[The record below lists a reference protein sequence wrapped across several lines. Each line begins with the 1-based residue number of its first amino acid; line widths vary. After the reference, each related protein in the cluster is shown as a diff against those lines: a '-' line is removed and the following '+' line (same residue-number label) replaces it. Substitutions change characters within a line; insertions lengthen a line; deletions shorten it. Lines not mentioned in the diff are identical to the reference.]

1 MDPHLLPGQQPKQRP
16 LFSLSTKQVFIGGN
30 TNVDLPMTGSPFD
43 GTRSGTDGFVAVF
56 SKDLGTLHYS
66 TYLGGTGAETWGV
79 TSIKAMSDVTFVCAL
94 TPPAALPGAY
104 VPVAAYDITH
114 NGSDDMFIMKFGSS
128 INACTWGT
136 YIGGAQ
142 SDVINDI
149 AFYPDG
155 KIAFAGCGPR
165 VL

>member
-1 MDPHLLPGQQPKQRP
+1 
-16 LFSLSTKQVFIGGN
+16 
-30 TNVDLPMTGSPFD
+30 MTGSPFD
-43 GTRSGTDGFVAVF
+43 GTRSGTDGYVAVF

-66 TYLGGTGAETWGV
+66 TYLGGTGNETWGV

-104 VPVAAYDITH
+104 VPVAAYDVTH
-114 NGSDDMFIMKFGSS
+114 NGGDDMFIMKFGSS

-149 AFYPDG
+149 AFYRMEKLPLQV
-155 KIAFAGCGPR
+155 GPI
-165 VL
+165 VP